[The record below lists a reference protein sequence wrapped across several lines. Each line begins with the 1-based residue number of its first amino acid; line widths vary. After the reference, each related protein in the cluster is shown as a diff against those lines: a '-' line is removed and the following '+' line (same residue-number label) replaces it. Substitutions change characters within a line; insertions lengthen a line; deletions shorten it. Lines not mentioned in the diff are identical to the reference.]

1 MRVNNWSSA
10 LEKVLEDYK
19 QKQVFKHG
27 KNDCVTFTIDCIEA
41 ITGKKVFDKK
51 YKNIKEAKK
60 IIKSLKSKDLLDI
73 ALKIA
78 KENNFKTIDID
89 KAQKGDVFYYKDK
102 TDLEGTLGVCI
113 GESVMF
119 NWRKEIALIR
129 KTDCKIAWR
138 IE

>member
-1 MRVNNWSSA
+1 MRVNNWSSK
-10 LEKVLEDYK
+10 LEKVLEEYK
-19 QKQVFKHG
+19 QKKVFKHG

-78 KENNFKTIDID
+78 RENNFKTIDIN

>member
-1 MRVNNWSSA
+1 MRVNNWSSQ
-10 LEKVLEDYK
+10 LEKILEDYK
-19 QKQVFKHG
+19 QKKIFKHG

-41 ITGKKVFDKK
+41 ITGKKVFNKK

-78 KENNFKTIDID
+78 KENNFKTIDLD
-89 KAQKGDVFYYKDK
+89 KAQKGDVFYYLDN

-119 NWRKEIALIR
+119 NWRKEIMLIK

>member
-1 MRVNNWSSA
+1 MRVDNWSSK

-19 QKQVFKHG
+19 QKKLFKHG

-41 ITGKKVFDKK
+41 ITGKKVFDKQ

-78 KENNFKTIDID
+78 KENNFQTIDID

-119 NWRKEIALIR
+119 NYFFLFIFL
-129 KTDCKIAWR
+129 
-138 IE
+138 